1 MEHTFA
7 NWRSS
12 VVGLGL
18 TLAVVSA
25 GIAVALS

>member
-18 TLAVVSA
+18 TFAIVGA
-25 GIAVALS
+25 GVLVALS